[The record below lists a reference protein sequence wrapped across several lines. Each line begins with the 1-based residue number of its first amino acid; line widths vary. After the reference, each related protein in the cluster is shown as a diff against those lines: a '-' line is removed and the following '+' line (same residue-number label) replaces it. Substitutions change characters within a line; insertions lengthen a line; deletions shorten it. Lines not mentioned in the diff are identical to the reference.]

1 MTCVRLLAGAQD
13 EFRADYIE
21 DTWKTQIDTTW
32 PRAHGI
38 GDWPTAQPWL
48 NRTSNRDTY
57 ITNDNAEWIWTSNP
71 GQDGSGNDGYRN
83 VFCNVQLPL
92 ECGGRKYGNR
102 VINCEHMHYVMHH
115 TNGASVFSFA
125 KNQYRYAYKFF
136 CCVPEPYGSV
146 NNSVPPFR
154 LVSDVSVSGWFH
166 PRCCW
171 QH

>member
-102 VINCEHMHYVMHH
+102 VINCKHIY
-115 TNGASVFSFA
+115 NFLASLCDAPYERCVSF
-125 KNQYRYAYKFF
+125 
-136 CCVPEPYGSV
+136 
-146 NNSVPPFR
+146 
-154 LVSDVSVSGWFH
+154 
-166 PRCCW
+166 
-171 QH
+171 